1 MIFASVGNFFI
12 PGKPLITFL
21 FLGLIFCSCQ
31 QGKKGKV
38 TENEKP
44 NIIFVVTD
52 DQRWDALGYAGNDI
66 IHTPFMDKLA
76 SRGLYFE
83 NAFITTPIC
92 AASRASFFTG
102 LYERTHDFTFGKPPL
117 QDAYLEQSYPR
128 LLKKA
133 GYRTGF
139 VGKFGV
145 KVNKG
150 TEDSLFNRI
159 DKTFWPYLKEEEG
172 KEVHLA
178 DTNGDLAID
187 FIRSSADRPFCLS
200 LSFWSPHADD
210 GAKEQYFWADY
221 TDHLYRDV
229 NIPVPETADPA
240 FYDSLPEFLK
250 DNTMNRKRWYWRFD
264 TPEKHQEMVKG
275 YYRMISTVDSV
286 MSRINVSLEEQGIAD
301 NTVIIFMGDN
311 GYFLGERGYAGKWLL
326 HEPSIRVPL
335 IVYDPRRPESERGKT
350 LSQMALNVDI
360 APTIL
365 SLAGIEI
372 PDNYAGR
379 SLNTFHE
386 EEPQDWRSGVFLEHR
401 LENNEKLLKTEGYR
415 DDAFKFIRYDDSDLI
430 ELYHHKTDK
439 QEIHNL
445 AYKEEY
451 KDKIDYYS
459 QKCDSLI
466 QDFLSQRNVNQQE
479 H

>member
-1 MIFASVGNFFI
+1 MQFPFIGNSFF
-12 PGKPLITFL
+12 PGKPTIAVL
-21 FLGLIFCSCQ
+21 FLGMIFWSCQ
-31 QGKKGKV
+31 TEEKENG
-38 TENEKP
+38 TENKKP
-44 NIIFVVTD
+44 NIIFILTD
-52 DQRWDALGYAGNDI
+52 DQRWDALGFAGNDI
-66 IHTPFMDKLA
+66 IHTPYMDKLA
-76 SRGLYFE
+76 SDGLYFE

-117 QDAYLEQSYPR
+117 QDAYLDQSYPR
-128 LLKKA
+128 LLKNA

-145 KVNKG
+145 KVNEG
-150 TEDSLFNRI
+150 TEDSLFNKM
-159 DKTFWPYLKEEEG
+159 DKTFWPYLKEKEG

-187 FIRSSADRPFCLS
+187 FIRSSGDQPFCLS

-210 GAKEQYFWADY
+210 GAEEQYFWADY

-229 NIPVPETADPA
+229 EIPVPETADPS
-240 FYDSLPEFLK
+240 FYDSIPEFLQ
-250 DNTMNRKRWYWRFD
+250 NRMTRERWHWRFD

-286 MSRINVSLEEQGIAD
+286 LSRISVSLEEQGIAD

-326 HEPSIRVPL
+326 YEPSIRVPL
-335 IVYDPRRPESERGKT
+335 IIYDPRQPESERGKT
-350 LSQMALNVDI
+350 LSQMVLNVDVT
-360 APTIL
+360 PTIL
-365 SLAGIEI
+365 SLAGIET
-372 PDNYAGR
+372 PDSYAGR
-379 SLNTFHE
+379 SLTDFHE
-386 EEPQDWRSGVFLEHR
+386 GEPEDWRSGIFLEHR

-415 DDAFKFIRYDDSDLI
+415 DDEFKFIRYDDSDLI

-439 QEIHNL
+439 QEIYNL
-445 AYKEEY
+445 AYDEQY
-451 KDKIDYYS
+451 KDKIEYYS

-466 QDFLSQRNVNQQE
+466 QDFLSQRVVSQ
-479 H
+479 